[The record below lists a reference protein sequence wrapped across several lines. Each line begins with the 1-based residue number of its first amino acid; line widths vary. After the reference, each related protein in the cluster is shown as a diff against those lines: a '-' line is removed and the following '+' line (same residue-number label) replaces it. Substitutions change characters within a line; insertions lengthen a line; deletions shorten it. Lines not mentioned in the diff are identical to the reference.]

1 MKHKVLIAVD
11 QLTDTESLLNRIE
24 SLLNKSHTKYLS
36 LILLDEIFQESLVS
50 ANAASGPGDKI
61 LKKIEYE
68 INFEKEATARW
79 MNLELARDI
88 VSIDQLASQST
99 VADLMLFER
108 KSLLDNYGEEQL
120 NQLVQAVNCPVAVLP
135 ENQEHDSIVVIHDG
149 SRNVV
154 HMVKSFINIFNT
166 DLRSLPVSL
175 FVSDPDNNFQI
186 DSEKVFIDYLK
197 LFFKDI
203 GIQLMDCD
211 AGVCLKDHIKKEQLQ
226 PILLMNTNTCQDFIN
241 QKIFN
246 GKITLNATTFIF
258 KGVE

>member
-1 MKHKVLIAVD
+1 M
-11 QLTDTESLLNRIE
+11 NRIE

-36 LILLDEIFQESLVS
+36 LILLDELFQQKLVH
-50 ANAASGPGDKI
+50 ANNEGHGGEQI
-61 LKKIEYE
+61 IKKIEYE

-79 MNLELARDI
+79 MNLELVRDI
-88 VSIDQLASQST
+88 TSLGQLASQST

-108 KSLLDNYGEEQL
+108 KSLMDYYGEDQL
-120 NQLVQAVNCPVAVLP
+120 NQLVESVNCPVAVLP
-135 ENQEHDSIVVIHDG
+135 ENENHDSIVVVHDG
-149 SRNVV
+149 SKSIV
-154 HMVKSFINIFNT
+154 HTVKSFINIFNT
-166 DLRSLPVSL
+166 DLRELPVSV
-175 FVSDPDNNFQI
+175 FVSDPGNTFQI

-211 AGVCLKDHIKKEQLQ
+211 AGVCLTDHIKKEKLH
-226 PILLMNTNTCQDFIN
+226 PILLMNSNTCKDFIN

-246 GKITLNATTFIF
+246 SKITNSATTFIF